1 MPDIHS
7 EGKMTVMFPDM
18 EKKCVMNY
26 LTYCYTGR
34 VPKEKADQEE
44 LDNFIKALW
53 GGSAVNQ
60 MALNTGNTERVP
72 SDVHGYLSNAKT
84 VKVLLPHSKRE
95 QLGVPD
101 NVECRMCH
109 KIIKVRLC
117 SLKTVFFTHL
127 MFFFLKTGKRGGET
141 QKY

>member
-1 MPDIHS
+1 MPDIHC

-60 MALNTGNTERVP
+60 MELNIVNTKRVP
-72 SDVHGYLSNAKT
+72 SDVHGYLSNART
-84 VKVLLPHSKRE
+84 VKVLLPHSNRE
-95 QLGVPD
+95 EKLGVPD

-109 KIIKVRLC
+109 KIIKVLLC
-117 SLKTVFFTHL
+117 SLKTVFL
-127 MFFFLKTGKRGGET
+127 LI
-141 QKY
+141 

>member
-1 MPDIHS
+1 MSDNLG
-7 EGKMTVMFPDM
+7 EGKVTVMFPEV
-18 EKKCVMNY
+18 EKNCVMNY

-34 VPKEKADQEE
+34 LPKEKAEQKE
-44 LDNFIKALW
+44 LDNFIKSLW

-60 MALNTGNTERVP
+60 MAMDTVYNKRVS
-72 SDVHGYLSNAKT
+72 SDVHGYLKSAAKT

-95 QLGVPD
+95 KLEVPD

-117 SLKTVFFTHL
+117 SLKTVFFL
-127 MFFFLKTGKRGGET
+127 LS
-141 QKY
+141 